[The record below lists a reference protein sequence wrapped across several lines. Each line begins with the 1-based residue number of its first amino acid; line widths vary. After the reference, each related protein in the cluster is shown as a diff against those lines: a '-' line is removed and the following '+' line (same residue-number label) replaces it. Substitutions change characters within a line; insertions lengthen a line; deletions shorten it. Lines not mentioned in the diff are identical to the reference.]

1 MSTYRVIDRVQI
13 EPHILFL
20 RIEPTDIKLTLGDVF
35 KSLSDIAWISD
46 FDKEYIR
53 DAFTIRATE
62 TINYIANNIIS
73 ETDDEVTKDSGEIIV
88 SELAR
93 LAIVNENKY
102 LDIPLAELF
111 KSQASG
117 NDGFDFYSKNLTKI
131 ILFGEAKFLSDRNAY
146 GKAFNKIVEFV
157 DLEQDSSDLQDID
170 KFYCEESLDNHSK
183 GKKGFMAAFSSKNTD
198 TNRILNGIKANT
210 DFNNLKGFDELVC
223 VAVNV

>member
-1 MSTYRVIDRVQI
+1 MSTYRVIDRIQI

-46 FDKEYIR
+46 FDKKYIR

-62 TINYIANNIIS
+62 TIDYIADNIIA
-73 ETDDEVTKDSGEIIV
+73 ETNDEITKDSGEIVV

-157 DLEQDSSDLQDID
+157 SLEQDSSDLQDID
-170 KFYCEESLDNHSK
+170 KFYCAESLDNHSN

-210 DFNNLKGFDELVC
+210 DFNALKGFDELIC

>member
-1 MSTYRVIDRVQI
+1 MSTYRVIDRIQI
-13 EPHILFL
+13 EPHILFI
-20 RIEPTDIKLTLGDVF
+20 RIEPTDIKLTLSDVF

-46 FDKEYIR
+46 FDKPYTR
-53 DAFTIRATE
+53 NAFTIRATE
-62 TINYIANNIIS
+62 TINHIADNIIAKS
-73 ETDDEVTKDSGEIIV
+73 DDEITKDSGEIVV

-93 LAIVNENKY
+93 IAIVNEIKY

-131 ILFGEAKFLSDRNAY
+131 ILFGEAKFLSNRNAY

-157 DLEQDSSDLQDID
+157 ELEQDLSDIQDID
-170 KFYCEESLDNHSK
+170 KFYCEESLENYDK
-183 GKKGFMAAFSSKNTD
+183 GKKGFMAAFSSKSTS
-198 TNRILNGIKANT
+198 TSKIINRIKNNK
-210 DFNNLKGFDELVC
+210 DFNTLKNFDELIC